1 MLMNWSL
8 GNYWYLLLLLLL
20 PVIGYFIIH
29 YVRWKSKRRNIFT
42 EDRFQ
47 NVLFE
52 KTSWFAKIFPILY
65 LFGFL
70 FLIFAIIDL
79 LGGKEEISV
88 TQNVSNTIFVL
99 DVSNS
104 MNAQDIQPSRLD
116 EAKNIIINSLQ
127 KMTNDRVGI
136 VVFAGDAYSVMPL
149 STDYSAAETYLS
161 GIETSVIQN
170 QGTDFLK
177 AIEVAAQKFKNIN
190 KGAKNVVLISDGED
204 NEGHEEEAIDLAK
217 QQGIKVTTIGVG
229 TEEGAPIPEYYY
241 GQLMGYKSDMYG
253 ETVVSKLQTKALT
266 NIASSTGGNYFSG
279 NNLEEAINQLIANL
293 EKSTASSSTTISS
306 QSSIHYYQYFLAV
319 SVLLFFLIYL
329 FNPKKDF
336 NL

>member
-1 MLMNWSL
+1 MNWSL
-8 GNYWYLLLLLLL
+8 GNYWYLLLLILL
-20 PVIGYFIIH
+20 PIIGYFIIH
-29 YVRWKSKRRNIFT
+29 YVRWKGKRRNVFA

-52 KTSWFAKIFPILY
+52 KTSKFAKIFPILY
-65 LFGFL
+65 LLGFL
-70 FLIFAIIDL
+70 FLIFSIIDL

-88 TQNVSNTIFVL
+88 TQNLSNTIFVL

-127 KMTNDRVGI
+127 NMTNDRVGI

-149 STDYSAAETYLS
+149 SSDYSAAETYLA

-177 AIEVAAQKFKNIN
+177 AMQIASQKFKNIS
-190 KGAKNVVLISDGED
+190 KGSKNVVLISDGED
-204 NEGHEEEAIDLAK
+204 NEGHEGEAIDLAK
-217 QQGIKVTTIGVG
+217 KQGIRITTIGVG
-229 TEEGAPIPEYYY
+229 TEDGAPIPEYYY
-241 GQLMGYKSDMYG
+241 GQLMGYKSDLYG

-266 NIASSTGGNYFSG
+266 DIASSTGGTYING
-279 NNLEEAINQLIANL
+279 NNLEEAISNL
-293 EKSTASSSTTISS
+293 NSELQKSTGSSTTTISS
-306 QSSIHYYQYFLAV
+306 QSAVHYYQYFLAV
-319 SVLLFFLIYL
+319 SVFFFLMIYL

>member
-1 MLMNWSL
+1 MNWSL
-8 GNYWYLLLLLLL
+8 GNYWYLLLLILL
-20 PVIGYFIIH
+20 PIIGYFIIH
-29 YVRWKSKRRNIFT
+29 YVRWKGKRRNVFA

-52 KTSWFAKIFPILY
+52 KTSKFAKIFPILY
-65 LFGFL
+65 LLGFL
-70 FLIFAIIDL
+70 FLIFSIIDL

-88 TQNVSNTIFVL
+88 TQNLSNTIFVL

-127 KMTNDRVGI
+127 NMTNDRVGI

-149 STDYSAAETYLS
+149 SSDYSAAETYLA

-177 AIEVAAQKFKNIN
+177 AMQIASQKFKNIS
-190 KGAKNVVLISDGED
+190 KGSKNVVLISDGED
-204 NEGHEEEAIDLAK
+204 NEGHEGEAIDLAK
-217 QQGIKVTTIGVG
+217 KQGIRITTIGVG
-229 TEEGAPIPEYYY
+229 TEDGAPIPEYYY
-241 GQLMGYKSDMYG
+241 GQLMGYKSDLYG

-266 NIASSTGGNYFSG
+266 DIASSTGGTYING
-279 NNLEEAINQLIANL
+279 NNLEEAISNL
-293 EKSTASSSTTISS
+293 NSELQKSTGSSTTTISS
-306 QSSIHYYQYFLAV
+306 QSAVHYYQYFLAV
-319 SVLLFFLIYL
+319 SVFFFLMIYL
-329 FNPKKDF
+329 FNPKKDL

>member
-1 MLMNWSL
+1 MNWYL

-29 YVRWKSKRRNIFT
+29 YIRWKNRKRNLFA
-42 EDRFQ
+42 ENRFQ
-47 NVLFE
+47 DVLFE
-52 KTSWFAKIFPILY
+52 KTSGFTKLFPVLY
-65 LFGFL
+65 LLGFL
-70 FLIFAIIDL
+70 FLIFSIIDL

-88 TQNVSNTIFVL
+88 QQNVSSTIFVL

-127 KMTNDRVGI
+127 KMSNDRVGI
-136 VVFAGDAYSVMPL
+136 IVFAGDAYSVMPL
-149 STDYSAAETYLS
+149 SSDYSAAETYLQ

-177 AIEVAAQKFKNIN
+177 PIQIAAQKFKNIT
-190 KGAKNVVLISDGED
+190 KGSRNIVLISDGED
-204 NEGHEEEAIDLAK
+204 NEGHEDEAINLAK
-217 QQGIKVTTIGVG
+217 KQGIRVTAVGVG
-229 TEEGAPIPEYYY
+229 TEEGAPIPEYYF

-253 ETVVSKLQTKALT
+253 ETVVSKLQTKALR
-266 NIASSTGGNYFSG
+266 NISSSTGGNYLDG
-279 NNLEEAINQLIANL
+279 NNLESTVNNL
-293 EKSTASSSTTISS
+293 MDELRKNTGSSSTTISS
-306 QSSIHYYQYFLAV
+306 QSAVHYYQYFLAV
-319 SVLLFFLIYL
+319 SVLFFFLIFL
-329 FNPKKDF
+329 FNPKRDF

>member
-1 MLMNWSL
+1 MNWSL

-29 YVRWKSKRRNIFT
+29 YIRWKNRKRNLFA
-42 EDRFQ
+42 ENRFQ

-52 KTSWFAKIFPILY
+52 KTSGFAKLFPILY
-65 LFGFL
+65 LLGFL
-70 FLIFAIIDL
+70 FLIFSIIDL

-88 TQNVSNTIFVL
+88 QQNVSSTIFVL

-104 MNAQDIQPSRLD
+104 MNAQDIQPSRLE

-127 KMTNDRVGI
+127 KMSNDRVGI
-136 VVFAGDAYSVMPL
+136 IVFAGDAYSVMPL
-149 STDYSAAETYLS
+149 SSDYSAAETYLQ

-177 AIEVAAQKFKNIN
+177 PIQIAAQKFKDITKGSRNI
-190 KGAKNVVLISDGED
+190 VLISDGED
-204 NEGHEEEAIDLAK
+204 NEGHEDEAINLAK
-217 QQGIKVTTIGVG
+217 KQGIRVTAVGVG
-229 TEEGAPIPEYYY
+229 TEEGAPIPEYYF

-253 ETVVSKLQTKALT
+253 ETVVSKLQTKALR
-266 NIASSTGGNYFSG
+266 NISSSTGGNYLDG
-279 NNLEEAINQLIANL
+279 NNLENTVNNLIDELRKN
-293 EKSTASSSTTISS
+293 TGSSSTSISS
-306 QSSIHYYQYFLAV
+306 QSAVHYYQYFLGA
-319 SVLLFFLIYL
+319 SLFFFLLIYL
-329 FNPKKDF
+329 FNPKRDF

>member
-1 MLMNWSL
+1 MNWYL

-29 YVRWKSKRRNIFT
+29 YIRWKGKRRNVFA

-47 NVLFE
+47 EVLFE
-52 KTSWFAKIFPILY
+52 KTSWFAKLFPILY

-88 TQNVSNTIFVL
+88 TQNVSSTIFVL

-136 VVFAGDAYSVMPL
+136 VVFAGDAFSVMPL
-149 STDYSAAETYLS
+149 SSDYSAAETYLS
-161 GIETSVIQN
+161 GIETSVVQN

-177 AIEVAAQKFKNIN
+177 AMEVASQKFKNIN
-190 KGAKNVVLISDGED
+190 KGSKNVVLISDGED

-217 QQGIKVTTIGVG
+217 KQGIRITTIGVG

-253 ETVVSKLQTKALT
+253 ETVVSKLQTKALN
-266 NIASSTGGNYFSG
+266 NIASSTGGSYFNG
-279 NNLEEAINQLIANL
+279 NNLDEAISNL
-293 EKSTASSSTTISS
+293 TTELQKNTGSSSTTISS
-306 QSSIHYYQYFLAV
+306 QSAVHYYQYFLAV
-319 SVLLFFLIYL
+319 SVLFFFLIYL

>member
-1 MLMNWSL
+1 MNWYL

-29 YVRWKSKRRNIFT
+29 YIRWKSKRRNRFA

-47 NVLFE
+47 EVLFD
-52 KTSWFAKIFPILY
+52 KTSWFARLFPVLY
-65 LFGFL
+65 LLGFL
-70 FLIFAIIDL
+70 FLIFSIIDL

-116 EAKNIIINSLQ
+116 EAKNIIINALQ

-149 STDYSAAETYLS
+149 SSDYAAAETYLS
-161 GIETSVIQN
+161 GIESGVVQN

-177 AIEVAAQKFKNIN
+177 AMEIAAQKFKNIN
-190 KGAKNVVLISDGED
+190 KGSKNVVLISDGED
-204 NEGHEEEAIDLAK
+204 NEGHEDEAVSLANK
-217 QQGIKVTTIGVG
+217 QGIRVTTIGVG

-253 ETVVSKLQTKALT
+253 ETVVSKLQTKALS
-266 NIASSTGGNYFSG
+266 NIASSTGGNYFTG
-279 NNLEEAINQLIANL
+279 NNLEDAVTNL
-293 EKSTASSSTTISS
+293 TTELQKNKGSSSTTINS
-306 QSSIHYYQYFLAV
+306 QSSVHYYQYFLAV
-319 SVLLFFLIYL
+319 CIFFFALIYL
-329 FNPKKDF
+329 FNPKRDF

>member
-1 MLMNWSL
+1 MNWSL
-8 GNYWYLLLLLLL
+8 GNYYYLSLLLLL

-29 YVRWKSKRRNIFT
+29 YIRWKGKRRNVFA

-47 NVLFE
+47 ESLFD
-52 KTSWFAKIFPILY
+52 KTSRFAKIFPILY

-149 STDYSAAETYLS
+149 SSDYSAAETYLS
-161 GIETSVIQN
+161 GIETSVVQN

-177 AIEVAAQKFKNIN
+177 AMEIASQKFKNIN
-190 KGAKNVVLISDGED
+190 KGSKNVVLISDGED
-204 NEGHEEEAIDLAK
+204 NEGHEDEAIDLAK
-217 QQGIKVTTIGVG
+217 KHGIKVTTIGVG

-241 GQLMGYKSDMYG
+241 GQLMGYKSDIYG

-266 NIASSTGGNYFSG
+266 DIATSTGGSYFNG
-279 NNLEEAINQLIANL
+279 NNLEEAINHLTTELQ
-293 EKSTASSSTTISS
+293 KSTGSSSTTISS

-319 SVLLFFLIYL
+319 SVLFFFLIYL

>member
-1 MLMNWSL
+1 MNWYL

-29 YVRWKSKRRNIFT
+29 YIRWKSKRRNRFA

-47 NVLFE
+47 EVLFD
-52 KTSWFAKIFPILY
+52 KTSGFARLFPVLY
-65 LFGFL
+65 LLGFL
-70 FLIFAIIDL
+70 FLIFSIIDL

-104 MNAQDIQPSRLD
+104 MNTQDIQPSRLD
-116 EAKNIIINSLQ
+116 EAKNIIINALQ

-149 STDYSAAETYLS
+149 SSDYAAAETYLS
-161 GIETSVIQN
+161 GIESGVVQN

-177 AIEVAAQKFKNIN
+177 AMEIAAQKFKNIN
-190 KGAKNVVLISDGED
+190 KGSKNVVLISDGED
-204 NEGHEEEAIDLAK
+204 NEGHEDEAVSLANK
-217 QQGIKVTTIGVG
+217 QGIRVTTIGVG

-253 ETVVSKLQTKALT
+253 ETVVSKLQTKAHS
-266 NIASSTGGNYFSG
+266 NIASSTGGNYFNG
-279 NNLEEAINQLIANL
+279 NNLEDAVTHLTTELQKN
-293 EKSTASSSTTISS
+293 TGSSSTTINS
-306 QSSIHYYQYFLAV
+306 QSSVHYYQYFLAV
-319 SVLLFFLIYL
+319 SIFFFAIIYL
-329 FNPKKDF
+329 FNPKRDF

>member
-1 MLMNWSL
+1 MSWSL

-29 YVRWKSKRRNIFT
+29 YIKWKSKRRNIFA

-47 NVLFE
+47 GNLFE
-52 KTSWFAKIFPILY
+52 KTSGFAKVFPILY
-65 LFGFL
+65 LLGFL
-70 FLIFAIIDL
+70 FLIFSIIDL

-149 STDYSAAETYLS
+149 SSDYSAAETYLS
-161 GIETSVIQN
+161 GIETSVVQN

-177 AIEVAAQKFKNIN
+177 AMEIASQKFKNIN
-190 KGAKNVVLISDGED
+190 KGSKNVVLISDGED
-204 NEGHEEEAIDLAK
+204 NEGHEGEAIDLAK
-217 QQGIKVTTIGVG
+217 KQGIRVTTIGVG

-241 GQLMGYKSDMYG
+241 GQLMGYKSDIYG

-266 NIASSTGGNYFSG
+266 NIASSTGGSYFNG
-279 NNLEEAINQLIANL
+279 NNLEEAINHLTTELQ
-293 EKSTASSSTTISS
+293 KSTGSSSTTISS
-306 QSSIHYYQYFLAV
+306 QSSVHYYQYFLAA
-319 SVLLFFLIYL
+319 SVLFFFLIYL